1 MSDMRATLVALAAAF
16 PELKVKGKKTPYLAV
31 NGNMFAF
38 VDDTGALCLRLSEAR
53 KAEFNASYGL
63 GEVRQYG
70 AVMRGYVRVP
80 KTVLGDQNGLEALF
94 GEVVDHAKGLR
105 PKPTKR
111 S

>member
-53 KAEFNASYGL
+53 KAESLTPAMVW
-63 GEVRQYG
+63 VRCG
-70 AVMRGYVRVP
+70 NTGRSCAVMFACPRRCSAIRMGWKHCLAKLWTMQRG
-80 KTVLGDQNGLEALF
+80 
-94 GEVVDHAKGLR
+94 
-105 PKPTKR
+105 
-111 S
+111 